1 MGWVYLFF
9 ENLEMQV
16 GINTN
21 MGGGVNFSNFY
32 RNTQNRATGSYP
44 KSVPPPEKHKNFSI
58 NNDFEILV
66 KILVGQIK
74 VDFNFGQF

>member
-1 MGWVYLFF
+1 
-9 ENLEMQV
+9 MQV

-44 KSVPPPEKHKNFSI
+44 KSVPPPGVFDVIIVVKYIDDKTNNQQKSI
-58 NNDFEILV
+58 IL
-66 KILVGQIK
+66 
-74 VDFNFGQF
+74 